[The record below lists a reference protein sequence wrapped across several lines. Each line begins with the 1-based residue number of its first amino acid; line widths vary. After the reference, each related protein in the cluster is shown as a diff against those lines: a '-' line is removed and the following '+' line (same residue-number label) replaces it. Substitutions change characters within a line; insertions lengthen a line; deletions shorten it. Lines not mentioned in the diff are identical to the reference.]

1 MGSLQTLHDPEPDPE
16 ADGASYSR
24 QSTVSYCP
32 SLDKSAMTS
41 QEATAYLE
49 LSHSPETRR

>member
-1 MGSLQTLHDPEPDPE
+1 
-16 ADGASYSR
+16 
-24 QSTVSYCP
+24 VSYCP